1 MVSLGLAPKALRPRP
16 LRGLAP
22 ASFRLARPVTQPHFL
37 LLALCGAA
45 GAETFAAQDRSS
57 RRRLEG
63 HCVGLATL
71 IASDLEALTLSARS
85 SGAAKIIATRVA
97 ARLATFWVGQV
108 LFPVILLLAFGK
120 WKCFATLHT
129 RDFNI
134 WHDCF
139 LHESAEWLMPSL
151 FLGAPALAFLSL
163 HL

>member
-1 MVSLGLAPKALRPRP
+1 MSTTAFSPLGSNMKLNCC
-16 LRGLAP
+16 
-22 ASFRLARPVTQPHFL
+22 SL
-37 LLALCGAA
+37 LLIALCGAA

-57 RRRLEG
+57 RRRFER
-63 HCVGLATL
+63 HRVGLATL
-71 IASDLEALTLSARS
+71 IASDLKALTLSARS
-85 SGAAKIIATRVA
+85 PWAAKIIATRVA
-97 ARLATFWVGQV
+97 ARLASLRVGQV

-151 FLGAPALAFLSL
+151 FLGAPALAFLPL

>member
-1 MVSLGLAPKALRPRP
+1 M
-16 LRGLAP
+16 P
-22 ASFRLARPVTQPHFL
+22 AL

-57 RRRLEG
+57 RRRFER
-63 HCVGLATL
+63 HRVGLATL

-85 SGAAKIIATRVA
+85 SGAAKIVATRVA
-97 ARLATFWVGQV
+97 ARLATFWVGQI
-108 LFPVILLLAFGK
+108 LFPVVLLLSFGK
-120 WKCFATLHT
+120 WKCCPALHT

-151 FLGAPALAFLSL
+151 FLGAPALAFLPL